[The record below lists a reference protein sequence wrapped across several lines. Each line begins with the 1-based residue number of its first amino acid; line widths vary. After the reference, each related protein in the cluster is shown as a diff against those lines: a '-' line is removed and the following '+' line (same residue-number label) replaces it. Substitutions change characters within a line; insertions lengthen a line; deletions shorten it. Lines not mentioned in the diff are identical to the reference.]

1 MDETSL
7 PLAPPQGEYRCPGES
22 YSIDRSI
29 HLGRLAAFY
38 PACRQC
44 AHRHEAR
51 LLSPKESRLWA
62 EAARHPTRLG
72 RWDGES
78 FAASSPNDLG
88 PPVLRRLVQAL
99 AQMLWRDGGRRRR
112 PPAVAVA
119 ADGHWTTAD
128 SLAAACESLALAGCR
143 AIEIGAATSAS
154 LVVASRSAG
163 ADAALWIG
171 SARGSQLASHV
182 RFWGAG
188 GRPWSAPG
196 ELAALAQND
205 ASFANNRP
213 RRSGGALARASAR
226 DAYLA
231 PMSALFHAL
240 RPLRFVLDTS
250 STPFWSYWREVSSQ
264 SACQALVP
272 RQATAAR
279 PSGAA
284 DARAVERSLALVGD
298 RVVAESA
305 HFGVWIDGDGEACRL
320 VDERGTAVE
329 SERLSRLL
337 ADFVCRE
344 RAGARVVIDAQAS
357 GELAGALVGHGARVA
372 IAAGTRQAMFDCM
385 ESRGGAFGIG
395 AGGRFWYGGEP
406 PLCDGLMTVALLLTI
421 LSQSD
426 RPLSAVLDAAC
437 AAL

>member
-7 PLAPPQGEYRCPGES
+7 PLALAQDEYRCPGES

-44 AHRHEAR
+44 AHRHDAR
-51 LLSPKESRLWA
+51 LLSPPESRHWA
-62 EAARHPTRLG
+62 EVERRPPRAG
-72 RWDGES
+72 RWAAES

-88 PPVLRRLVQAL
+88 PPVVRRLVQAL
-99 AQMLWRDGGRRRR
+99 AQMLWRAGGQRRQ
-112 PPAVAVA
+112 PPAVALG

-143 AIEIGAATSAS
+143 AIEVGAATSAS
-154 LVVASRSAG
+154 LALASRGEG

-171 SARGSQLASHV
+171 CARGSPQASHV

-196 ELAALAQND
+196 ELANLAEND

-213 RRSGGALARASAR
+213 RRGGSALARASAR
-226 DAYLA
+226 EAYLA
-231 PMSALFHAL
+231 PLSGLFHAL
-240 RPLRFVLDTS
+240 RPLRFVLNTTS
-250 STPFWSYWREVSSQ
+250 APFCSYWRELSSQ
-264 SACQALVP
+264 SACQALVS
-272 RQATAAR
+272 RQATAAGT
-279 PSGAA
+279 SDAA
-284 DARAVERSLALVGD
+284 DAHALERSLALVGN
-298 RVVAESA
+298 RVVDEKA

-320 VDERGTAVE
+320 VDERGAAVE

-337 ADFVCRE
+337 AEFVCRE
-344 RAGARVVIDAQAS
+344 RAGVRVVIDAGVS
-357 GELAGALVGHGARVA
+357 GDLAGALVGHGARVA
-372 IAAGTRQAMFDCM
+372 IAAETRQAMFDCM

-406 PLCDGLMTVALLLTI
+406 PLCDALMTLALLLTI

-426 RPLSAVLDAAC
+426 RPLSAALDAAC